1 MYQNVVRRFVR
12 TGVVHR
18 LTGQPR
24 REGRGE
30 RWAGFQYALPDGA
43 EHLLFVFRL
52 HGGEPERVLR
62 LRALDP
68 DAVYDVTALTGGTK
82 QQMTGSQLM
91 ESGLRFANLPEE
103 GSEILL
109 IEVAEAADSPVQS

>member
-1 MYQNVVRRFVR
+1 VRRFVR

-18 LTGQPR
+18 LTGQPK
-24 REGRGE
+24 REGRGD
-30 RWAGFQYALPDGA
+30 RWAGFQYALPDGS

-52 HGGEPERVLR
+52 HGGEPERDLR

-68 DAVYDVTALTGGTK
+68 DADYDITALTEGTK
-82 QQMTGSQLM
+82 QQLTGSQLM
-91 ESGLRFANLPEE
+91 ETGLRFADLPEE

-109 IEVAEAADSPVQS
+109 IEVTEAAASPAQS